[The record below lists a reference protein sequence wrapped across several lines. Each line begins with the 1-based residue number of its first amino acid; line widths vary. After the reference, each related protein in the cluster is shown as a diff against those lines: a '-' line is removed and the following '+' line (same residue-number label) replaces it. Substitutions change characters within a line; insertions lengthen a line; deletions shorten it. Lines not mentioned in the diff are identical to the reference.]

1 MKIKLVMNEEIL
13 EYIKTILAVMPEKP
27 GCYEYFDEKG
37 TIIYVGKAKNL
48 KRRVSSYFN
57 KQQDSNKT
65 RVLVKQIRD
74 IKYFVVD
81 TEQDALLLENSLIKQ
96 YHPRYNVLLKD
107 DKTYPSIVVKNEYF
121 PRIYQTRNIV
131 RDGSRYYGPYPSVY
145 TAKVMLQLVKELYPL
160 RTCKYPLT
168 PENIRDG
175 KYSVCLEYHI
185 KRCKGPCEGLQSLEE
200 YMRNIA
206 EIKEILRGNISQVS
220 KHLYEQMMQL
230 SAELKFEEA
239 QKVKEKYEAIE
250 NYRSKSVVV
259 TPMLHNIDVFSITE
273 NEPSVYINYLHIGN
287 GAVVQAYTF
296 EYKKKLDESKEELL
310 SLGIVEMRRRFDS
323 TAKEII
329 VPFTLDIELEGV
341 QFTVPQRGDKKKLL
355 ELSEMNGRQYKL
367 DKLKQSEKLNPEQRN
382 VKLLKEIQTYLH
394 LEELPAQIECFD
406 NSNIQGSDPVAACVV
421 FKMGKPSKADYRKYN
436 IKTVEGPDDYASM
449 REVVRRR
456 YTRMIDEK
464 SSLPN
469 LIITDGGKGQM
480 EAVRSVV
487 ENELHLH
494 IPIAGLAKDDRHR
507 TAELLFGFPPE
518 VIGMKMDSPL
528 FHLLTRMQD
537 EVHRFAISFHRDKRS
552 KGQNH
557 SILDDIKGIGEKT
570 KTLLLKHFKSVKRIR
585 EASAEELFSLI
596 GEKKAVALMD
606 GLNKETR
613 KE

>member
-200 YMRNIA
+200 YMRNVA

-250 NYRSKSVVV
+250 NYRSKSIVV

-310 SLGIVEMRRRFDS
+310 SLGIVEMRKRFDS

>member
-27 GCYEYFDEKG
+27 GCYEYFDERG

-310 SLGIVEMRRRFDS
+310 SLGIVEMRKRFDS

-557 SILDDIKGIGEKT
+557 SVLDDIKGIGEKT

>member
-121 PRIYQTRNIV
+121 PRIYQTRNII

-200 YMRNIA
+200 YMRNVA

-250 NYRSKSVVV
+250 NYRSKSIVV

-310 SLGIVEMRRRFDS
+310 SLGIVEMRKRFDS

-436 IKTVEGPDDYASM
+436 IKTVEGSDDYASM

-557 SILDDIKGIGEKT
+557 SVLDDIKGIGEKT

>member
-37 TIIYVGKAKNL
+37 AIIYVGKAKNL

-121 PRIYQTRNIV
+121 PRIYQTRNII

-310 SLGIVEMRRRFDS
+310 SLGIVEMRKRFDS

-557 SILDDIKGIGEKT
+557 SALDDIKGIGEKT

>member
-121 PRIYQTRNIV
+121 PRIYQTRNII

-250 NYRSKSVVV
+250 NYRSKSIVV

-310 SLGIVEMRRRFDS
+310 SLGIVEMRKRFDS

-487 ENELHLH
+487 ENELHLQ

-557 SILDDIKGIGEKT
+557 SVLDDIKGIGEKT